1 MGNNVY
7 SMKIAGVERDLPLCP
22 LNEELKIGAFVMFG
36 DVELTV
42 ACGTA
47 LLAKA
52 PAFDVILTAEAKGI
66 PLAYEMARQAGGCR
80 YVVARKVP
88 KLYMRN
94 IFSREV
100 KSITTEA
107 SQELFLDGEEADLMN
122 GRRVL
127 IVDDVIST
135 GESLEAVEYLARQA
149 GAEIVGR
156 MAVLAEGDARGRDD
170 IITLGDLPLF
180 DKDGNPLD

>member
-1 MGNNVY
+1 MDYYEMN
-7 SMKIAGVERDLPLCP
+7 IAGVARKLPLCP
-22 LNEELKIGAFVMFG
+22 LNETLQIGAFVMFG

-42 ACGTA
+42 ACAKA
-47 LLAKA
+47 LLEVA
-52 PAFDVILTAEAKGI
+52 PPFDVILTAEAKGI

-94 IFSREV
+94 VFSRAL
-100 KSITTEA
+100 KSITTAA
-107 SQELFLDGEEADLMN
+107 SQKLFLDGGEADLMN
-122 GRRVL
+122 GKRVL

-135 GESLEAVEYLARQA
+135 GESLEAVEYLASQA
-149 GAEIVGR
+149 GAHIAGR
-156 MAVLAEGDARGRDD
+156 MAALAEGDARGRDD
-170 IITLGDLPLF
+170 IVSLGDLPLF